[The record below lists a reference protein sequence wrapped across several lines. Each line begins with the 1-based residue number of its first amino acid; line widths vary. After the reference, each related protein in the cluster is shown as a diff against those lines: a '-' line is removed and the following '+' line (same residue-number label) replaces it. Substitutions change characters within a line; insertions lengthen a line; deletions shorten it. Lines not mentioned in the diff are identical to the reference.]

1 MMRRVLGLVL
11 TGLGAFLLAL
21 ALLLRFYLPGQVIKF
36 PLNEYLVITL
46 TGHDVT
52 YFNTK
57 QLKVLTGVTAKATS
71 TVEGDVS
78 AGSSSTAVWNDFTA
92 VEDTT
97 NNAPIEFVSQ
107 RSAFNRRTGAIVDCC
122 GAYVSIS
129 NVGTRN
135 GHQSGQGFVWP
146 LGTQKQTYQVFD
158 ATLGKPEP
166 FRYEGTSTIDGVT
179 AYKFVERVV
188 NQQFASQTLPGLLV
202 GYGSLPSVTLPEYV
216 SQTKTFWVDPATG
229 TPLDMTEKRTLDLED
244 ITGATKLTLYKGDL
258 TATSQSIASAVNT
271 AKSAHLKIDLVEDIG
286 PLVSLVLGV
295 GLVLVGVALILD
307 QRGSEE
313 FAYESDETVGS
324 TR

>member
-1 MMRRVLGLVL
+1 MRRVLGLVL
-11 TGLGAFLLAL
+11 TGLGAFFLAL

-36 PLNEYLVITL
+36 PLNEYLVTTL
-46 TGHDVT
+46 TGHNVS
-52 YFNTK
+52 YFNAK

-146 LGTQKQTYQVFD
+146 LGTQKQTYQVLD
-158 ATLGKPEP
+158 ATLVRPEP
-166 FRYEGTSTIDGVT
+166 FRYEGTSTIDGMT
-179 AYKFVERVV
+179 AYKFVEQVI
-188 NQQFASQTLPGLLV
+188 NQQFASQTLPGSLV
-202 GYGSLPSVTLPEYV
+202 GFSGLPSVTLPEYV
-216 SQTKTFWVDPATG
+216 SQTNTFWVDPVTG
-229 TPLDMTEKRTLDLED
+229 APLDVNENRTLKLED
-244 ITGATKLTLYKGDL
+244 ITGATKLLLYRGDL
-258 TATSQSIASAVNT
+258 TATPQSVASAVST
-271 AKSAHLKIDLVEDIG
+271 AKSAHLKADFVEDIG
-286 PLVSLVLGV
+286 PLVGLILGV
-295 GLVLVGVALILD
+295 ALVVVGVALILGRPD
-307 QRGSEE
+307 SQE

>member
-1 MMRRVLGLVL
+1 MRRVLGLVL

-36 PLNEYLVITL
+36 PLNEYLVTTL

-52 YFNTK
+52 YLNAK

-78 AGSSSTAVWNDFTA
+78 AGSSSVAVWNDFTA
-92 VEDTT
+92 IEDTT
-97 NNAPIEFVSQ
+97 NNAPIEFVSE

-129 NVGTRN
+129 NLGTRN

-158 ATLGKPEP
+158 PTLLEPEP
-166 FRYEGTSTIDGVT
+166 FRYEGTSTVDGMT
-179 AYKFVERVV
+179 AYKFVERVI
-188 NQQFASQTLPGLLV
+188 NQQFASQTLPGWLV
-202 GYGSLPSVTLPEYV
+202 GYSLPSVTLPEYV
-216 SQTKTFWVDPATG
+216 SQTNTFWVDPVTG
-229 TPLDMTEKRTLDLED
+229 APLDVTENRTLSLED
-244 ITGATKLTLYKGDL
+244 ITGATKLILYKGDL
-258 TATSQSIASAVNT
+258 TETSQSIASAVNN
-271 AKSAHLKIDLVEDIG
+271 ANSAHLKVDLVEDIG
-286 PLVSLVLGV
+286 PLAGLVLGL
-295 GLVLVGVALILD
+295 GLVVAGVAMILGQQD
-307 QRGSEE
+307 SEE

>member
-1 MMRRVLGLVL
+1 MRRVLGLVL

-21 ALLLRFYLPGQVIKF
+21 AVLLRFYLPGQVVKF
-36 PLNEYLVITL
+36 PLNEYLMTTL

-52 YFNTK
+52 YFNAK

-71 TVEGDVS
+71 TIEGDVS
-78 AGSSSTAVWNDFTA
+78 AGSSSVAVWNDFTA

-97 NNAPIEFVSQ
+97 NNAPIEFISQ
-107 RSAFNRRTGAIVDCC
+107 RSAFNRRTGVIDDCC

-166 FRYEGTSTIDGVT
+166 FSYEGTSTIDGVA
-179 AYKFVERVV
+179 AYKFVEHVI
-188 NQQFASQTLPGLLV
+188 NQQFASQTLPGSLV
-202 GYGSLPSVTLPEYV
+202 GYGRLPSVTLPEYL
-216 SQTKTFWVDPATG
+216 SETNTFWVDPVTG
-229 TPLDMTEKRTLDLED
+229 APLDVTENRTFSLED
-244 ITGATKLTLYKGDL
+244 ITGATKLVLYHGRL
-258 TATSQSIASAVNT
+258 TATPQSIASAVNT
-271 AKSAHLKIDLVEDIG
+271 AKSAHLRVGLVEDIG
-286 PLVSLVLGV
+286 PLAGLVLGV
-295 GLVLVGVALILD
+295 GLVILGVALILD
-307 QRGSEE
+307 RRGIEE

>member
-1 MMRRVLGLVL
+1 MRRVLGLVL

-36 PLNEYLVITL
+36 PLNEYLVLTL

-52 YFNTK
+52 YFNAK

-97 NNAPIEFVSQ
+97 NNAPIEFISQ
-107 RSAFNRRTGAIVDCC
+107 RSAFNRRTGATVDCC

-129 NVGTRN
+129 NVGTRT

-158 ATLGKPEP
+158 VTLLKPEP
-166 FRYEGTSTIDGVT
+166 FRYAGTSTVDGMT
-179 AYKFVERVV
+179 AYKFVERVS
-188 NQQFASQTLPGLLV
+188 NQQFASQTLPGDMV
-202 GYGSLPSVTLPEYV
+202 GYPSLPSVTLPEYA
-216 SQTKTFWVDPATG
+216 SETNTYWVDPVTG
-229 TPLDMTEKRTLDLED
+229 APLDVTENRTLSLED
-244 ITGATKLTLYKGDL
+244 ITGATKLVLYRGDL
-258 TATSQSIASAVNT
+258 TATPQTIASAVNT
-271 AKSAHLKIDLVEDIG
+271 AKSAHLKIDLVEDVG
-286 PLVSLVLGV
+286 PLAGLVLGV
-295 GLVLVGVALILD
+295 GLVVAGAVLILD
-307 QRGSEE
+307 RRGTEE

-324 TR
+324 MR

>member
-1 MMRRVLGLVL
+1 MRRVLGLVL

-36 PLNEYLVITL
+36 PLNEYQVTTL
-46 TGHDVT
+46 TGHNFT

-57 QLKVLTGVTAKATS
+57 QLRVLTGVNAKATS

-92 VEDTT
+92 IEDTT
-97 NNAPIEFVSQ
+97 NNAPIEFVSL

-129 NVGTRN
+129 NLATRN
-135 GHQSGQGFVWP
+135 GHQSGQGLVWP

-166 FRYEGTSTIDGVT
+166 FRYEGTSTIDGMT
-179 AYKFVERVV
+179 AYRFAERVI
-188 NQQFASQTLPGLLV
+188 NLQFASQTLPGSLV
-202 GYGSLPSVTLPEYV
+202 GYGSLPSVTLPEYA
-216 SQTKTFWVDPATG
+216 TETNTFWVDPVTG
-229 TPLDMTEKRTLDLED
+229 APLDVTENRTLSLED
-244 ITGATKLTLYKGDL
+244 ITGATKLILYKGDL
-258 TATSQSIASAVNT
+258 TATPQSIASAVNT
-271 AKSAHLKIDLVEDIG
+271 ANSAHLKIDLVADIG
-286 PLVSLVLGV
+286 PLAGLLLGV
-295 GLVLVGVALILD
+295 GLMVVGVALILD
-307 QRGSEE
+307 RRDSEE
-313 FAYESDETVGS
+313 FVYETDETVGS

>member
-1 MMRRVLGLVL
+1 MRRVLGLVL

-21 ALLLRFYLPGQVIKF
+21 ALLLRFYLPGQVVKF
-36 PLNEYLVITL
+36 PLNEYLVLTL
-46 TGHDVT
+46 TGHNVT
-52 YFNTK
+52 YFNAK

-97 NNAPIEFVSQ
+97 NNAPIEFISQ

-122 GAYVSIS
+122 GAYVTVS

-158 ATLGKPEP
+158 TTLLKPEP
-166 FRYEGTSTIDGVT
+166 FRYEGTSTIDGMT
-179 AYKFVERVV
+179 AYKFVERVI
-188 NQQFASQTLPGLLV
+188 NQQFASQTLPGSLV
-202 GYGSLPSVTLPEYV
+202 GYPRLPSVTLPEYA
-216 SQTKTFWVDPATG
+216 TETNTFWVDPVTG
-229 TPLDMTEKRTLDLED
+229 APLDVTENRTLSLED
-244 ITGATKLTLYKGDL
+244 ITGATKLVLYRGDL
-258 TATSQSIASAVNT
+258 TATPQTIASAVNT
-271 AKSAHLKIDLVEDIG
+271 AKSAHLKADLIEDIG
-286 PLVSLVLGV
+286 PLAGLLLGL
-295 GLVLVGVALILD
+295 GLVVAGGALILD
-307 QRGSEE
+307 RRGAEE

>member
-1 MMRRVLGLVL
+1 MRRVLGLVL

-21 ALLLRFYLPGQVIKF
+21 ALLLRFYLLGQVIKF
-36 PLNEYLVITL
+36 PLNEYLVSTL
-46 TGHDVT
+46 TGHNVT
-52 YFNTK
+52 YFNAK

-97 NNAPIEFVSQ
+97 NNAPIEFVSE

-129 NVGTRN
+129 NVGTRK

-158 ATLGKPEP
+158 AALGKPEQ
-166 FRYEGTSTIDGVT
+166 FRYEGTSTIDGIT
-179 AYKFVERVV
+179 AYKFVERVI
-188 NQQFASQTLPGLLV
+188 NQQFASQTLPGSLV
-202 GYGSLPSVTLPEYV
+202 GYSRLPSVTLPEYAT
-216 SQTKTFWVDPATG
+216 QINTFWVDPATG
-229 TPLDMTEKRTLDLED
+229 APLDMTENRTLGLED
-244 ITGATKLTLYKGDL
+244 ITGATKLILYQGDL
-258 TATSQSIASAVNT
+258 AATPQTIANAVNR
-271 AKSAHLKIDLVEDIG
+271 ANSAHLKVELVEDIG
-286 PLVSLVLGV
+286 PLVGLLLGV
-295 GLVLVGVALILD
+295 GLVVVGVALILG
-307 QRGSEE
+307 RRNSEE

>member
-1 MMRRVLGLVL
+1 MRRVLGLVL

-36 PLNEYLVITL
+36 PLNEYLVTTL

-52 YFNTK
+52 YFNAT

-78 AGSSSTAVWNDFTA
+78 AGSPSTAVWNDFTA
-92 VEDTT
+92 IEDTT

-107 RSAFNRRTGAIVDCC
+107 RSAFNRRTGEIVDCC
-122 GAYVSIS
+122 GAYVNIS
-129 NVGTRN
+129 NVGTRD

-158 ATLGKPEP
+158 ATLLKPEP
-166 FRYEGTSTIDGVT
+166 FRYEGTSTIDGMT
-179 AYKFVERVV
+179 AYKFVEHVV
-188 NQQFASQTLPGLLV
+188 NQQFASQTLPGSLV
-202 GYGSLPSVTLPEYV
+202 GYSLPSVTLPEYV
-216 SQTKTFWVDPATG
+216 TETNTFWVDPVTG
-229 TPLDMTEKRTLDLED
+229 APLDVTENRTLGLED
-244 ITGATKLTLYKGDL
+244 ITGATKLILYKGDL
-258 TATSQSIASAVNT
+258 TATAQSIASAVNT
-271 AKSAHLKIDLVEDIG
+271 ANSAHLKVDLVEDIG
-286 PLVSLVLGV
+286 PLVGLVLGV
-295 GLVLVGVALILD
+295 GLVVVGVAMILD
-307 QRGSEE
+307 RRDSEE